1 MKCDNRK
8 LVLALTSPRNSGGTR
23 PDHSGMNALQSNAY
37 KTGENSTALN

>member
-23 PDHSGMNALQSNAY
+23 PDHRGINALQSNAY